1 MELKEIREIVKEI
14 IFDIEKNK
22 LNLTYRNYETFL
34 AKIEMD
40 KRRNFK
46 ILAKFDYQ
54 FKKQNL
60 TLWCGKESVK
70 SITQF
75 VKGETVTFRMAEI
88 SEAKNTMD
96 KKEKSV
102 KYDFAGKIN
111 IANAESG
118 IIPYEHQEKAFYSLN
133 QKIIKTNKNPF
144 SGLLVLPTGGGKT
157 LTAGHWIAKNYL
169 DKGKKVLWLAH
180 RHELLEQAK
189 STFADKL
196 AFNDI
201 FETKTSFNYRIIS
214 GIHDKPINIRPSD
227 DLIISSKDSLNAG
240 FNHLY
245 NN

>member
-133 QKIIKTNKNPF
+133 QKIINLS
-144 SGLLVLPTGGGKT
+144 SG
-157 LTAGHWIAKNYL
+157 
-169 DKGKKVLWLAH
+169 
-180 RHELLEQAK
+180 
-189 STFADKL
+189 
-196 AFNDI
+196 
-201 FETKTSFNYRIIS
+201 
-214 GIHDKPINIRPSD
+214 
-227 DLIISSKDSLNAG
+227 
-240 FNHLY
+240 
-245 NN
+245 